1 MSKIGFIL
9 KGYPRLSETFIA
21 QEIYLLEQRGFEIDI
36 YSMRGPREKIRHP
49 VHEKIKAKVVYIP
62 EYIWESFAEIFWANV
77 LVAFTRPIYLAL
89 LPQALWKS
97 LRTRSRSPIKR
108 FLQAGWL
115 IQREDLGHTQVKHLH
130 SHFIHTPT
138 ELTYY
143 LSKITGLTYSIS
155 AHAKDIYTST
165 PAEIRERVQASEFLM
180 TCTEFNFHKIREF
193 VGPEHAGKVN
203 QVYHGV
209 SLSAFQ
215 PELEPDYD
223 FPQKRLLT
231 IARLVEKKGFEDVFA
246 ALKLLKDKGLRLHY
260 DIYGDGELKKSL
272 LELRDRLGLE
282 SQVTLHG
289 AVSQPIVLKSYREGG
304 VFILASRE
312 TENGDRDGIPNS
324 MAEAM
329 SMAMPVLATNVSG
342 IPEILEHNLSG
353 LLVAQRA
360 PAEIAAGLERLFSE
374 KGLAAKL
381 GIEARKKVTRVFD
394 ADRCIDV
401 CEKLLKPYSKR

>member
-21 QEIYLLEQRGFEIDI
+21 QEIYLLEQRGFQIDI
-36 YSMRGPREKIRHP
+36 YSMRGPREKTRHP
-49 VHEKIKAKVVYIP
+49 VHDKIKAKVVYIP
-62 EYIWESFAEIFWANV
+62 EYILESFAEIFWANFA
-77 LVAFTRPIYLAL
+77 VAFTRPIYLAL

-97 LRTRSRSPIKR
+97 ICQRSRSPIKR

-115 IQREDLGHTQVKHLH
+115 IHREDLGHTQVKHLH
-130 SHFIHTPT
+130 SHFVHAPT
-138 ELTYY
+138 ELTFY
-143 LSKITGLTYSIS
+143 LSKITGITFSIS

-165 PAEIRERVQASEFLM
+165 PEEIRERVQASEFLM
-180 TCTEFNFHKIREF
+180 TCTEFNFHKIREL
-193 VGPEHAGKVN
+193 VGPEHSGKIN

-215 PELEPDYD
+215 PQQEPAFE

-231 IARLVEKKGFEDVFA
+231 IARLVEKKGYEDVFA
-246 ALKLLKDKGLRLHY
+246 ALKILQEKGLHLHY
-260 DIYGDGELKKSL
+260 DIYGDGELKASL
-272 LELRDRLGLE
+272 IELRDRLGLQE
-282 SQVTLHG
+282 QITLHG
-289 AVSQPIVLKSYREGG
+289 AVSQPIVLKAYQEGG

-312 TENGDRDGIPNS
+312 TESGDRDGIPNS

-342 IPEILEHNLSG
+342 IPEILENNLSG
-353 LLVAQRA
+353 ILVQQRS
-360 PAEIAAGLERLFSE
+360 PAEIARGLERLFSE

-401 CEKLLKPYSKR
+401 CEKLLKPYSKQ